1 MPISVLSTLPVLTDL
16 IPTVFLGAER
26 GGPLPRSPRRGG
38 TTAGAHSRRGEL
50 LQVVDPGW
58 QCRVAGIAHTFD
70 PHNNSVERVTH
81 IVPLFQMGNADAKAA
96 K

>member
-1 MPISVLSTLPVLTDL
+1 MAPYRAVRVGEEPQPVLT
-16 IPTVFLGAER
+16 
-26 GGPLPRSPRRGG
+26 
-38 TTAGAHSRRGEL
+38 AGECEL

-58 QCRVAGIAHTFD
+58 QCRVAGIAHIFD

-81 IVPLFQMGNADAKAA
+81 IIPLFQMGNADAKAA

>member
-1 MPISVLSTLPVLTDL
+1 ML
-16 IPTVFLGAER
+16 
-26 GGPLPRSPRRGG
+26 
-38 TTAGAHSRRGEL
+38 TAGECEL

-58 QCRVAGIAHTFD
+58 QCRVAGIAHVFD

-81 IVPLFQMGNADAKAA
+81 IIPLFQMGNADAKAA